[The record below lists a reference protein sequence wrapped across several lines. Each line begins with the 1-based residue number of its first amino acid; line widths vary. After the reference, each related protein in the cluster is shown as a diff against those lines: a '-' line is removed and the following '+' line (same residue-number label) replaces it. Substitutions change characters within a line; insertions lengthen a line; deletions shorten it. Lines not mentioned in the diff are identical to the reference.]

1 MFTVS
6 AWASQTTVLQTG
18 DHHIASTENRA
29 QGEPRRT
36 WSDASG
42 RVGVMPLAPRYPI
55 PRLGTALAVAI
66 WLVAAPALAPAQ
78 TLAGLTASP
87 DSAAALFIRSI
98 RAMRWSAA
106 AQFMDPEPLA
116 FYRDIVTMITEPE
129 QAGDLLEYLTG
140 VDSSTYASLDAPE
153 VFQRALTTL
162 TRDMPGLSYNLQ
174 DRDDEFLGHVLEG
187 PDSAHVVYRTQSRI
201 SGALP
206 EVKVMQMRRG
216 PQGWRVLWSDEL
228 DVLETALRGAGR
240 GRPGPGGRRSPTRR
254 STGR

>member
-1 MFTVS
+1 MPTRIRRP
-6 AWASQTTVLQTG
+6 ASQLS
-18 DHHIASTENRA
+18 A
-29 QGEPRRT
+29 
-36 WSDASG
+36 
-42 RVGVMPLAPRYPI
+42 
-55 PRLGTALAVAI
+55 ALAVAVSV
-66 WLVAAPALAPAQ
+66 LSVPAPAKGQ
-78 TLAGLTASP
+78 TLPELTASP

-98 RAMRWSAA
+98 RSMRWSAA

-116 FYRDIVTMITEPE
+116 LYHDIVTMITEPE

-140 VDSSTYASLDAPE
+140 ADSAAYAALDAPE

-162 TRDMPGLSYNLQ
+162 TGDMPGLSYNLQ
-174 DRDDEFLGHVLEG
+174 DRDDAFLGHVLEG

-216 PQGWRVLWSDEL
+216 PEGWRVLWSDEL

-240 GRPGPGGRRSPTRR
+240 GRPGPPGGR
-254 STGR
+254 